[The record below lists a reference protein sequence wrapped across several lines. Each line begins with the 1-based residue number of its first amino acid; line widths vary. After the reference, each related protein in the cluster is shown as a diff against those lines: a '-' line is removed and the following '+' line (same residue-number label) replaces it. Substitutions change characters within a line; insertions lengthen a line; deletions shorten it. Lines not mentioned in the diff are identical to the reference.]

1 MSEKMQDLGSFFPT
15 FTCRR
20 IRMTVVKWQKRSITC
35 ERGERMHSS
44 IEQYLESLHTKRR
57 ALATLRVVQHDLT
70 HFVVWWEG
78 TRRRAFDPALL
89 RHEDLRDWRMARQR
103 DDGAAPATINR
114 GLASL
119 RGYCRWALAGH
130 LLVENPM
137 TDVKDVPTEPLAP
150 RSLPPQAIDALLRA
164 AGAEPNAILRARNEA
179 MLALLIYAGLRVQ
192 EVCDIQLRDLDM
204 GSGTVTIRS
213 GKAGKARRVPLHA
226 DAQRLLRRY
235 LDVVRCP
242 AGLPSIGND
251 QEREKLLVGIDVTI
265 KGQPTVPGI
274 TQRVVQRAVQ
284 QLGQRAAQQLRAET
298 ERERN
303 IQRSDELQNLA
314 RQLETATPHM
324 LRHSLARRMLERGA
338 QLPEVQRVLGH
349 SRLSTTGV
357 YLTPSEE
364 DLRSALGRTG
374 L

>member
-1 MSEKMQDLGSFFPT
+1 
-15 FTCRR
+15 
-20 IRMTVVKWQKRSITC
+20 
-35 ERGERMHSS
+35 MHPS

-57 ALATLRVVQHDLT
+57 TPATLKVISYDLI
-70 HFVVWWEG
+70 HFVAWWEN
-78 TRRRAFDPALL
+78 TRRRTFDPALL
-89 RHEDLRDWRMARQR
+89 RHEDLRDWRTIRQR

-119 RGYCRWALAGH
+119 RGYCRWVLASH

-150 RSLPPQAIDALLRA
+150 RSLPAEAIDALLRA
-164 AGAEPNAILRARNEA
+164 AATSQNAILRARDEA
-179 MLALLIYAGLRVQ
+179 LLALLIYAGLRVQ
-192 EVCDIQLRDLDM
+192 EVCDIQLRDLDV

-213 GKAGKARRVPLHA
+213 GKAGKARRVPLHP

-235 LDVVRCP
+235 LDAVRCP
-242 AGLPSIGND
+242 TGLPSIGSE
-251 QEREKLLVGIDVTI
+251 QERERLLVGIDVTR
-265 KGQPTVPGI
+265 KGQPTTPGI
-274 TQRVVQRAVQ
+274 TQRVAQRTAQ
-284 QLGQRAAQQLRAET
+284 QVGQRAAHHLRSLAKL
-298 ERERN
+298 ERD
-303 IQRSDELQNLA
+303 ITRSEELQNLA
-314 RQLETATPHM
+314 RQLEKATPHV
-324 LRHSLARRMLERGA
+324 LRHSLARRMLSRGA

-364 DLRSALGRTG
+364 DLRSALGRAG

>member
-1 MSEKMQDLGSFFPT
+1 
-15 FTCRR
+15 
-20 IRMTVVKWQKRSITC
+20 
-35 ERGERMHSS
+35 MHAS
-44 IEQYLESLHTKRR
+44 IEQYLEVLHAKRR
-57 ALATLRVVQHDLT
+57 APATVKVIRHDLT
-70 HFVVWWEG
+70 SFVTWWES
-78 TRRRAFDPALL
+78 TRRRTFDLTLL
-89 RHEDLRDWRMARQR
+89 RYEDLRDWRSVRQR
-103 DDGAAPATINR
+103 DDGAAPATINH

-119 RGYCRWALAGH
+119 RGYCRWALASH

-137 TDVKDVPTEPLAP
+137 ADVKDVPTEPLAP
-150 RSLPPQAIDALLRA
+150 RSLPAEAIDALLRA
-164 AGAEPNAILRARNEA
+164 AGTEPNAILRARDEA
-179 MLALLIYAGLRVQ
+179 LLALLIYAGLRVQ

-242 AGLPSIGND
+242 VGVPSIGSD
-251 QEREKLLVGIDVTI
+251 QERELLLVGIDVTRR
-265 KGQPTVPGI
+265 GQPTTPGI
-274 TQRVVQRAVQ
+274 TQRVAQRTVQ
-284 QLGQRAAQQLRAET
+284 QLGQHAAQQLRAEAQH
-298 ERERN
+298 ERD
-303 IQRSDELQNLA
+303 IKRSEELQDLA
-314 RQLETATPHM
+314 RRLERVTPHM

-364 DLRSALGRTG
+364 DLRSALGRAG

>member
-1 MSEKMQDLGSFFPT
+1 
-15 FTCRR
+15 
-20 IRMTVVKWQKRSITC
+20 
-35 ERGERMHSS
+35 MHAS
-44 IEQYLESLHTKRR
+44 IEQYLEVLHAKRR
-57 ALATLRVVQHDLT
+57 APATVKVIRHDLT
-70 HFVVWWEG
+70 SFVTWWES
-78 TRRRAFDPALL
+78 TRRRTFDLTLL
-89 RHEDLRDWRMARQR
+89 RYEDLRDWRSVRQR

-119 RGYCRWALAGH
+119 RGYCRWALASH
-130 LLVENPM
+130 LLIENPM
-137 TDVKDVPTEPLAP
+137 ADVKDVPTEPLAP
-150 RSLPPQAIDALLRA
+150 RSLPAEAIDALLRA
-164 AGAEPNAILRARNEA
+164 SGTEPNAILRTRDEA
-179 MLALLIYAGLRVQ
+179 LLALLIYAGLRVQ

-242 AGLPSIGND
+242 AGVPSIGSD
-251 QEREKLLVGIDVTI
+251 QERELLLVGIDVTRR
-265 KGQPTVPGI
+265 GQPTAPGI
-274 TQRVVQRAVQ
+274 TQRVAQRTVQ
-284 QLGQRAAQQLRAET
+284 QVGQRAAQQLRAEAQH
-298 ERERN
+298 ERD
-303 IQRSDELQNLA
+303 IKRSEELQDLA
-314 RQLETATPHM
+314 RRLERVTPHM

-349 SRLSTTGV
+349 SRLSTTGI

-364 DLRSALGRTG
+364 DLRSALGRAG